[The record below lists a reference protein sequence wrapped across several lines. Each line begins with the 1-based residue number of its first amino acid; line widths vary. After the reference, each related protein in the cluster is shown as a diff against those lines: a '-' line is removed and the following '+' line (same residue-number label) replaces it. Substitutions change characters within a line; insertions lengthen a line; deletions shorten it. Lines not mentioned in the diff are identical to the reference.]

1 MSEVNRAEA
10 KKALRPRGQSQ
21 LSLNARRFMRMPL
34 AVFGAVVVLL
44 IVLCAIFA
52 PFISP
57 YDPNYQSKHYLSPP
71 SKEFLLGTDQ
81 IGRDVLSRTIFG
93 SRIALLVSVGAVGL
107 GVFVGMPI
115 GLIAGTMRGWVD
127 SVLMRI
133 MDGLLAF
140 PSLIIAMGLVAVLG
154 STLLNVIVAIGVANV
169 PFIARVVRGQALS
182 VREQVYVT
190 AARSIGGSDWR
201 VIFRHIMP
209 NCFAP
214 VIVQGTLE
222 PGARRITKLKHMVP
236 LLVPCDTRRHGMAVL
251 RLEHLPTV
259 LAPAAIRRTETLI
272 QHIDVETG
280 DAVGKLLGHDLLHYV
295 EVAAVVTESADPVAG
310 RIAHRELRV
319 LAQVVPI
326 LLHHAVGN
334 DRQLVLGRLFYR
346 LP

>member
-1 MSEVNRAEA
+1 
-10 KKALRPRGQSQ
+10 
-21 LSLNARRFMRMPL
+21 MPL

-214 VIVQGTLE
+214 VIVQGTLGMAYAILTE
-222 PGARRITKLKHMVP
+222 ATLGFLGIGVPPPTATWGNMLLTAYPVMQRDPFLSVVPGVAIF
-236 LLVPCDTRRHGMAVL
+236 LLVLAFNFVGDGLRDVL
-251 RLEHLPTV
+251 DPRLRGF
-259 LAPAAIRRTETLI
+259 I
-272 QHIDVETG
+272 
-280 DAVGKLLGHDLLHYV
+280 
-295 EVAAVVTESADPVAG
+295 S
-310 RIAHRELRV
+310 
-319 LAQVVPI
+319 
-326 LLHHAVGN
+326 
-334 DRQLVLGRLFYR
+334 
-346 LP
+346 

>member
-214 VIVQGTLE
+214 VIVQGTLGMAYAILTE
-222 PGARRITKLKHMVP
+222 ATLGFLGIGVPPPTATWGNMLLTAYPVMQRDPFLSVVPGVAIF
-236 LLVPCDTRRHGMAVL
+236 LLVLAFNFVGDGLRDVL
-251 RLEHLPTV
+251 DPRLRGF
-259 LAPAAIRRTETLI
+259 I
-272 QHIDVETG
+272 
-280 DAVGKLLGHDLLHYV
+280 
-295 EVAAVVTESADPVAG
+295 S
-310 RIAHRELRV
+310 
-319 LAQVVPI
+319 
-326 LLHHAVGN
+326 
-334 DRQLVLGRLFYR
+334 
-346 LP
+346 